1 MDKYRCK
8 DKYVKKSMR
17 QEKRKL
23 VDHLAIGAEKAA
35 HHRRMKELYGSTK
48 YPINDKRKTTHAVKD
63 KC

>member
-23 VDHLAIGAEKAA
+23 VDHLAIVAEKAA
-35 HHRRMKELYGSTK
+35 HHRRIKKVYGSTK
-48 YPINDKRKTTHAVKD
+48 NVLMTNVRQHMQ
-63 KC
+63 